1 MSTTD
6 ASRRKSSVL
15 RPPHQK
21 HLNPRKAGVI
31 VRGRRSRRRLPVGN
45 WVNWL
50 LVIGGIVCVIMELA
64 LGALTG
70 FDLALLG
77 ASLAVGGGIGL
88 LTGSAKIGLLAAGVL
103 ALLYLA
109 VFRSWLKTKLTVKD
123 QASNVDAVVGK
134 GGLVMVA
141 IFAFLVLGMVA
152 LAKGART
159 VKQYEKGLITRLGKY
174 HGMAPSG
181 LTFIV
186 PFVDDIVRVD
196 MREQVITVPP
206 QKLITKDNVTVEV
219 DAVVYYKVIDPV
231 KSQYEV
237 QDFGYACT
245 TLAQTNLRNL
255 IGDRTLDETLV
266 ARDMINTNLRHV
278 LDEATNGWGVKVT
291 RVEVQK
297 SDPPRDI
304 TEAMSRQMKAER
316 EKRAAVLEAE
326 GIKQSQILQAEGKKQ
341 SEILKAEGDAQARV
355 TRANAEAEAIKLVS
369 TAAETYFKERAEM
382 MRRLEVLNN
391 TLAQN
396 TKYIVPANAGLV
408 NVLGLDAAVQSL
420 PKSST
425 DAPAPAASGPTGR
438 SI

>member
-1 MSTTD
+1 MD
-6 ASRRKSSVL
+6 A
-15 RPPHQK
+15 
-21 HLNPRKAGVI
+21 I
-31 VRGRRSRRRLPVGN
+31 
-45 WVNWL
+45 
-50 LVIGGIVCVIMELA
+50 
-64 LGALTG
+64 
-70 FDLALLG
+70 
-77 ASLAVGGGIGL
+77 
-88 LTGSAKIGLLAAGVL
+88 
-103 ALLYLA
+103 
-109 VFRSWLKTKLTVKD
+109 
-123 QASNVDAVVGK
+123 

-231 KSQYEV
+231 KSQFEV

-291 RVEVQK
+291 CVEVQK
-297 SDPPRDI
+297 IDPPRDI

-316 EKRAAVLEAE
+316 DKRASILEAE
-326 GIKQSQILQAEGKKQ
+326 GFKQSQILQAEGVKQ

-355 TRANAEAEAIKLVS
+355 TRANAEAEAIRLVS
-369 TAAETYFKERAEM
+369 TAAETFFKDRAEV
-382 MRRLEVLNN
+382 MRRLEVLNH

-396 TKYIVPANAGLV
+396 TKYIVPSNSSLV
-408 NVLGLDAAVQSL
+408 NVLGLDSAVHAL
-420 PKSST
+420 PKGAPDSST
-425 DAPAPAASGPTGR
+425 PPASGPAGR

>member
-1 MSTTD
+1 MDT
-6 ASRRKSSVL
+6 
-15 RPPHQK
+15 
-21 HLNPRKAGVI
+21 GI
-31 VRGRRSRRRLPVGN
+31 FFGF
-45 WVNWL
+45 L
-50 LVIGGIVCVIMELA
+50 LVVVLLFCLTA
-64 LGALTG
+64 L
-70 FDLALLG
+70 
-77 ASLAVGGGIGL
+77 S
-88 LTGSAKIGLLAAGVL
+88 
-103 ALLYLA
+103 
-109 VFRSWLKTKLTVKD
+109 
-123 QASNVDAVVGK
+123 
-134 GGLVMVA
+134 
-141 IFAFLVLGMVA
+141 
-152 LAKGART
+152 KGART

-181 LTFIV
+181 LTFII

-231 KSQYEV
+231 KSQFEV

-266 ARDMINTNLRHV
+266 ARDMINNNLRHV
-278 LDEATNGWGVKVT
+278 LDEATNNWGVKAT

-297 SDPPRDI
+297 IEPPRDI
-304 TEAMSRQMKAER
+304 TDAMSRQMKAER

-326 GIKQSQILQAEGKKQ
+326 GIKQSQILQSEGKKQ
-341 SEILKAEGDAQARV
+341 SEILKAEGDAQARI

-369 TAAETYFKERAEM
+369 TAAETYFKDRAET

-396 TKYIVPANAGLV
+396 TKYIVPSNSSLV
-408 NVLGLDAAVQSL
+408 NVLGLDSAVHAL
-420 PKSST
+420 PKGAPDSST
-425 DAPAPAASGPTGR
+425 PPASGPAGR

>member
-1 MSTTD
+1 MDATMSGTLF
-6 ASRRKSSVL
+6 A
-15 RPPHQK
+15 
-21 HLNPRKAGVI
+21 AF
-31 VRGRRSRRRLPVGN
+31 
-45 WVNWL
+45 L
-50 LVIGGIVCVIMELA
+50 LVFLI
-64 LGALTG
+64 
-70 FDLALLG
+70 F
-77 ASLAVGGGIGL
+77 GL
-88 LTGSAKIGLLAAGVL
+88 
-103 ALLYLA
+103 
-109 VFRSWLKTKLTVKD
+109 
-123 QASNVDAVVGK
+123 
-134 GGLVMVA
+134 
-141 IFAFLVLGMVA
+141 VA

-159 VKQYEKGLITRLGKY
+159 VRQYEKGLIIRLGKY

-181 LTFIV
+181 LTFIM
-186 PFVDDIVRVD
+186 PFVDDIVCVD
-196 MREQVITVPP
+196 MREQVISVPP

-219 DAVVYYKVIDPV
+219 DAVVYYKVVDPA
-231 KSQYEV
+231 KSQFEV

-266 ARDMINTNLRHV
+266 ARDMINTNLRQV

-297 SDPPRDI
+297 IEPPRDI
-304 TEAMSRQMKAER
+304 TDAMSRQMKAER

-396 TKYIVPANAGLV
+396 TKYIVPSDSSLV
-408 NVLGLDAAVQSL
+408 YVLCLDSAVQAL
-420 PKSST
+420 PKS
-425 DAPAPAASGPTGR
+425 ASD
-438 SI
+438 S